1 MGKNFSLLRPLPT
14 HVPLN
19 SIFTGNILTVADD
32 LLKNDGQKF
41 LEMME
46 QLAERRMQREQQ
58 AAQDLEVDSDADHGE
73 EGDDDDEE
81 DDEEEDD
88 EEDDEEEEVCCVPLS
103 LCSDANLRR
112 RSPRIKRWRRANACF
127 PFSRHVCSSNEC
139 SRRTAKRSCRS
150 VKCSYFA
157 SLRTRTKRPRI
168 ARHEEQ
174 KKIRK
179 RRTNGGP

>member
-1 MGKNFSLLRPLPT
+1 
-14 HVPLN
+14 VPLN

-58 AAQDLEVDSDADHGE
+58 AAQDLEVDSDADHGDE
-73 EGDDDDEE
+73 VDEDEDEDDDEDDDEE
-81 DDEEEDD
+81 DE
-88 EEDDEEEEVCCVPLS
+88 EEEEVCYVPPS

-112 RSPRIKRWRRANACF
+112 RSLRIKRWRRANECF
-127 PFSRHVCSSNEC
+127 PFSRHACSSNEC
-139 SRRTAKRSCRS
+139 SRRTAKRLLRS
-150 VKCSYFA
+150 VKCSCFA
-157 SLRTRTKRPRI
+157 NLRTRTKRPRI